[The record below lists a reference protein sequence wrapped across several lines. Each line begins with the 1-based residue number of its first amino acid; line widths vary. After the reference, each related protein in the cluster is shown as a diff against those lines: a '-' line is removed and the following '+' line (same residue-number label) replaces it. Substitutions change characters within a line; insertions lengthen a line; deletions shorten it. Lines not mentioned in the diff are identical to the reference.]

1 MVFGTEN
8 AVGAGALD
16 IIIDSDSLTA
26 DSLVYGTILTD
37 VDTGLGL
44 IFTEGI
50 QLGEGVVVPE
60 PSTSLLAALAGLAL
74 AARRRR

>member
-1 MVFGTEN
+1 M
-8 AVGAGALD
+8 L
-16 IIIDSDSLTA
+16 IQ
-26 DSLVYGTILTD
+26 
-37 VDTGLGL
+37 GLGL
-44 IFTEGI
+44 VFTEGI